1 MDIRNFL
8 KKTLTSTLSV
18 AAIGAI
24 ALAGKS
30 TDAAST
36 TDSTNG
42 DGLNLITDDQ
52 GDLGYVQS
60 GDVANDYCDTQPWLP
75 QCGDPE

>member
-1 MDIRNFL
+1 MNVRNFI
-8 KKTLTSTLSV
+8 KKALTSTLSIT
-18 AAIGAI
+18 AIGAI

-36 TDSTNG
+36 TDSAND
-42 DGLNLITDDQ
+42 DGLNLIADDQ

-60 GDVANDYCDTQPWLP
+60 GDVANDVCDYVPWLP
-75 QCGDPE
+75 ECAAE

>member
-1 MDIRNFL
+1 MDIRNLL
-8 KKTLTSTLSV
+8 KKTLTSSLSI

-30 TDAAST
+30 TDAASA
-36 TDSTNG
+36 TDAVAD
-42 DGLNLITDDQ
+42 DGLNLIADDQ

-60 GDVANDYCDTQPWLP
+60 GDVANDLCDYQPWLP
-75 QCGDPE
+75 GCAAE